1 MTEWLLTYLLHSTL
15 VLSFVLLL
23 FHVFSPPAA
32 LRDPLLRLA
41 LCLPL
46 GTALL
51 SVSVLSPP
59 RVVAL
64 ITDIV
69 PSSVS
74 ESAVSTPIPQRP
86 PVAVARPSVPA
97 HTVIPLPLSG
107 SEGPWALVLLLSG
120 AGWTVVRYGLAWRR
134 LPLRHARPSEDPALQ
149 RLLSDVTRH
158 APLRHVRLLQG
169 PVSGPCALGRHT
181 ILIPPDLTNHLTH
194 QQLNAVVAH
203 EYAHLLRRDPAWTVA
218 LGVLAHLLWFQPLN
232 WMVLAAWRRA
242 SEEQCDAWAAR
253 IVSPGHLAHALLRLA
268 QPTSRPAHALLSPS
282 ASTSHLTVRITAL
295 IRPKESAM
303 PRIPFLLLAGVP
315 FALVAVLPPV
325 ALAGS
330 GSPRGIVVLD
340 PGHGGEDAGVVGYAV
355 EKDVTLLLAQ
365 QIRRDLTRAGVQVI
379 MTREGDQGLSVLE
392 RVRLAV
398 SPANLFLSLHAD
410 AAEDETQRGI
420 SAYVAAQDA
429 SPQQKVSRAFATRLL
444 ADITRNTGAPSRGVK
459 EMEYTVLTKAK
470 VPAVLL
476 NVGFAT
482 NAGDGGRLTNPADQ
496 QRLSASVVRAIQ
508 ATLQSP

>member
-1 MTEWLLTYLLHSTL
+1 
-15 VLSFVLLL
+15 
-23 FHVFSPPAA
+23 
-32 LRDPLLRLA
+32 
-41 LCLPL
+41 
-46 GTALL
+46 
-51 SVSVLSPP
+51 
-59 RVVAL
+59 
-64 ITDIV
+64 
-69 PSSVS
+69 
-74 ESAVSTPIPQRP
+74 
-86 PVAVARPSVPA
+86 
-97 HTVIPLPLSG
+97 
-107 SEGPWALVLLLSG
+107 
-120 AGWTVVRYGLAWRR
+120 
-134 LPLRHARPSEDPALQ
+134 
-149 RLLSDVTRH
+149 
-158 APLRHVRLLQG
+158 
-169 PVSGPCALGRHT
+169 
-181 ILIPPDLTNHLTH
+181 
-194 QQLNAVVAH
+194 
-203 EYAHLLRRDPAWTVA
+203 
-218 LGVLAHLLWFQPLN
+218 
-232 WMVLAAWRRA
+232 
-242 SEEQCDAWAAR
+242 
-253 IVSPGHLAHALLRLA
+253 
-268 QPTSRPAHALLSPS
+268 
-282 ASTSHLTVRITAL
+282 
-295 IRPKESAM
+295 M